1 MKQTLEKLGILKQT
15 FGDLAKQISKIDD
28 DAYQL
33 IPMMKQVS
41 QNITKYKLNELKLEC
56 ISENFF

>member
-41 QNITKYKLNELKLEC
+41 QNITKYKLTEL
-56 ISENFF
+56 